1 MVEKKVTVLN
11 ENGMHARPAAMLVET
26 ASRFISSIVL
36 DNSGVESNA
45 KSIMG
50 ILTLS
55 AVCGTEIIV
64 RCDGDDEQEAL
75 EAVSNLFLNRFGQE
89 A

>member
-1 MVEKKVTVLN
+1 MVEKKVVVLN
-11 ENGMHARPAAMLVET
+11 ENGMHARPAAMIVET
-26 ASRFISSIVL
+26 SSQYRSTIVL
-36 DNSGVESNA
+36 DNGGVESNA

-64 RCDGDDEQEAL
+64 RCDGSDEAEAL
-75 EAVSNLFLNRFGQE
+75 EAVSNLFITRFGQE
-89 A
+89 T